1 MPQYIV
7 QYGDTLS
14 SIAARKLGNALH
26 WPNIAKLNGLANPNL
41 LFVGQRLTLPE
52 AGSIPPKPA
61 MKPAAPG
68 LANLAQPNQIQSPA
82 TLALAR
88 GSLFIVFEQLS
99 EMSGKLIRKV
109 AMIPKDFS
117 LLPANLLGKLSPA
130 EHALALSPASSQFLS
145 TSNKAFGAPS
155 INGKPLLIDIAKAEA
170 AGAQIVTLE
179 QLIADL
185 KRFSAQNPSARA
197 QVDKLIDIIKNVEG
211 EVLIEGK
218 VPGQAVSQLSAAHN
232 AYVRSAAVLWEQFT
246 SKQIT
251 KAQLEAELAAL
262 ERAYGKAKFVGRLG
276 RALTVVG
283 VIFTVKDVAAATQR
297 SLDQKSY
304 KPLAAE
310 SIRQVGGWGGAI
322 AGGKAGFALGA
333 LFGIETGPGAIV
345 TALL

>member
-1 MPQYIV
+1 
-7 QYGDTLS
+7 
-14 SIAARKLGNALH
+14 
-26 WPNIAKLNGLANPNL
+26 
-41 LFVGQRLTLPE
+41 
-52 AGSIPPKPA
+52 
-61 MKPAAPG
+61 
-68 LANLAQPNQIQSPA
+68 
-82 TLALAR
+82 
-88 GSLFIVFEQLS
+88 LFIVFEQLS

-232 AYVRSAAVLWEQFT
+232 AYVRSAEVLWEQFT

-345 TALL
+345 TGALGAVIVGGAAYYGFDLLADQISPN